1 MRLAR
6 FPRLRPGSS
15 AKHPLLRGNSEF
27 GLGINP
33 PRGSHADASR
43 LAYLDLLLEYL
54 GPARASSI
62 VLKPKTHL
70 IHAVSRIERH
80 YP

>member
-1 MRLAR
+1 MKDTFYMSETRITI
-6 FPRLRPGSS
+6 

-43 LAYLDLLLEYL
+43 RAYLDLLGSRLEYL

-62 VLKPKTHL
+62 VYRNLKLT
-70 IHAVSRIERH
+70 
-80 YP
+80 